1 MEIKEQENLI
11 QSYAAGF
18 KEVQDA
24 LEGFTPEMLTAK
36 LFEGKWSAAEIVHHL
51 ADSEMTSALRLRKL
65 MTEEF
70 PVIYGYD
77 QDA

>member
-1 MEIKEQENLI
+1 MNKEKRNDLI
-11 QSYAAGF
+11 HQYAKGF
-18 KEVQDA
+18 EAVEKA
-24 LEGFTPEMLTAK
+24 LQGLTPEMLTTTV
-36 LFEGKWSAAEIVHHL
+36 FEGKWSAAEIVHHL